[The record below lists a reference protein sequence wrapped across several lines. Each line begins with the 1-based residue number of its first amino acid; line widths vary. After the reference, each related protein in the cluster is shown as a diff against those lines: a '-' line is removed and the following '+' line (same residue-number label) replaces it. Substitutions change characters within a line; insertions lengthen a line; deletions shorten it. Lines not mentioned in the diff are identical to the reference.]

1 MKLALIGFVL
11 RRVRMS
17 LWQLRW
23 SHLLTAM
30 TMSVTLFVF
39 GAFLVLQINLEHWL
53 KGLGDEIQMTAYL
66 APNLAPLEA
75 QRLLERV
82 RATPE
87 VERVR
92 LISQEQAWRDFQTAL
107 GAQSSLLEGL
117 PADVLPAS
125 LEIAFKPA
133 HRDGPGM
140 EQVAERLRGEKE
152 ISSVDYPQEWADR
165 LEVIAL
171 AVQWAKWTLG
181 GLLFLATF
189 FIVGSTVKLALLAR
203 KDEIEIM
210 QLVGA
215 SEELIQAPFV
225 IEGMIQ
231 GLVAGAVAMAALW
244 GAFAMARSEV
254 LTFVGFLAPLA
265 RPQFLDS
272 LNIAFILAVGWLL
285 GAAGSVF
292 SLRRF
297 LKTWKASRG
306 EA

>member
-39 GAFLVLQINLEHWL
+39 GAFLVLQINLEHWI

-66 APNLAPLEA
+66 AQNLAPLET

-87 VERVR
+87 VDGVR

-133 HRDGPGM
+133 HRDGPVM
-140 EQVAERLRGEKE
+140 ERVAERLRGEKE

-165 LEVIAL
+165 LEVVAL

-231 GLVAGAVAMAALW
+231 GLVAGAIAMAALW
-244 GAFAMARSEV
+244 GAFVMARSEI

-297 LKTWKASRG
+297 LKTWKASRS